1 MSEINKLAHK
11 FDSSNPNINEL
22 LDDWLNS
29 YSTIQL
35 GAIGH
40 IFGCIFLFLCLS
52 NIAMAYYSDKLII
65 YF

>member
-1 MSEINKLAHK
+1 MAKESLSKMMSEINKLAHK
-11 FDSSNPNINEL
+11 FDSSNPNVNEL

-40 IFGCIFLFLCLS
+40 ILGCIFLF
-52 NIAMAYYSDKLII
+52 YVYLI
-65 YF
+65 